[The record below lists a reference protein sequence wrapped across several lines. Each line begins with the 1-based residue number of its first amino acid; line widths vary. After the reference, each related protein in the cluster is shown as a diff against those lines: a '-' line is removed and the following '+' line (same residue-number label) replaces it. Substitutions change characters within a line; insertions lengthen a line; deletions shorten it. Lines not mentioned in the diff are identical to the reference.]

1 MNFMSLLRKKH
12 SFSFVSPC
20 KSKTTVQVQG
30 KSVQFLRIYSHYT
43 VHAYYYIF
51 HYVFQM
57 GDVFYT
63 KQGLI
68 SLHYVC
74 MNYLKS
80 YSNSYTWPHKN
91 ATCYYLY
98 TCNLRCQRMLQQLTR
113 HSYLLFRHRI
123 DINTCTMSLLYDRY
137 K

>member
-1 MNFMSLLRKKH
+1 MNFMSILRKKH

-20 KSKTTVQVQG
+20 KSKTTVHVQG
-30 KSVQFLRIYSHYT
+30 NSMQFLRIYSHYT

-57 GDVFYT
+57 GDVFTQNRVSFHYIMFAWIT
-63 KQGLI
+63 W
-68 SLHYVC
+68 SLTRIHIHV
-74 MNYLKS
+74 
-80 YSNSYTWPHKN
+80 PHKN

-98 TCNLRCQRMLQQLTR
+98 TCNLRCPRMLQQLTR
-113 HSYLLFRHRI
+113 HSYLLFRHRT